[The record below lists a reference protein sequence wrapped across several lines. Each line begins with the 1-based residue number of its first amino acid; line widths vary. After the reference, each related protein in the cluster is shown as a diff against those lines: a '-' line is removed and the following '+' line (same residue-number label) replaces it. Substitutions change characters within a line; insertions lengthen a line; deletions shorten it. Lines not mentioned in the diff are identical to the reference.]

1 MLASGIDRQDEGALT
16 FVEDVA
22 HGTVIQDHDFA
33 EVRLYLREILDIC
46 AVAKRAVL
54 AVVAASKVLA
64 LDLQPVND
72 RVSVLLHRGRKYNK
86 IVPFRDLALASA
98 RYSNLHKRAS
108 HLLQK
113 LVAERS
119 LVNVV

>member
-1 MLASGIDRQDEGALT
+1 
-16 FVEDVA
+16 VKDVA
-22 HGTVIQDHDFA
+22 HGTVVQDHDFA
-33 EVRLYLREILDIC
+33 EVRLNLSKVLDVC
-46 AVAKRAVL
+46 AIAESAVL

-72 RVSVLLHRGRKYNK
+72 RIGVLLDRGREDNK
-86 IVPFRDLALASA
+86 IVPFRDLTLLSA
-98 RYSNLHKRAS
+98 PHLDHHKVAS

-113 LVAERS
+113 LIAERS